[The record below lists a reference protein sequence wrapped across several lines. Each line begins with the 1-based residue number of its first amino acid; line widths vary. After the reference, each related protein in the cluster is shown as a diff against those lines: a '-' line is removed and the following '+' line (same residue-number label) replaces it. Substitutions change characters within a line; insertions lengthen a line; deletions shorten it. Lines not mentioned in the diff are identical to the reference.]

1 MEYKNLLVETGNRI
15 AVITINRRE
24 KLNAL
29 NQETLSELS
38 QAFREA
44 AQDDAVGGVLLTGT
58 GQKAFAAGADITEI
72 YPLSLESG
80 REFARFGQTVYSQI
94 ERMPKPVIAL
104 VNGYALGGGCELA
117 MACHMRIAS
126 ENARFGQPEV
136 NLGLIPGYGGTQR
149 LTRLVGRGVALEL
162 LLTGEMIDATR
173 AYELG
178 LVNQIVAPDQLLE
191 AGKKL
196 LNHILSKAPLAV
208 RYVLETVHR
217 GLNATLEEG
226 LQIEADFFGMVCDS
240 EDMKEGITAFQE
252 KRQANFKGK

>member
-1 MEYKNLLVETGNRI
+1 MSYKNITVEREQKI
-15 AVITINRRE
+15 ALITINRRE

-38 QAFREA
+38 TAFQEA
-44 AQDDAVGGVLLTGT
+44 EADQEIQGILLTGT
-58 GQKAFAAGADITEI
+58 GSKAFAAGADISEI

-80 REFARFGQTVYSQI
+80 RAFARFGQRVYSQI
-94 ERMPKPVIAL
+94 EHMTKPVIAL

-117 MACHMRIAS
+117 MACHLRIAS

-149 LTRLVGRGVALEL
+149 LPRLVGRAVALEL
-162 LLTGEMIDATR
+162 LLTGEMIDANR

-178 LVNQIVAPDQLLE
+178 LVNQIVAQEELLD

-196 LNHILSKAPLAV
+196 LNHILTKGPLAV

-217 GLNATLEEG
+217 GLNTTLEEG
-226 LQIEADFFGMVCDS
+226 LQIEADFFGMVCDT
-240 EDMKEGITAFQE
+240 EDMKEGISAFQE
-252 KRQANFKGK
+252 KREAIFKGK